1 MKKIKNKTINKQIIK
16 IFLIS
21 LITGITIPQI
31 AYGQQSPKIAVKCKK
46 WETKSIPHN
55 HTYNAPYKGTNCSEH
70 NNGNSGSHTICNDYM
85 DIKSTQTSNSSPSIT
100 ICTEWELDIM
110 ELMSAMPEIGISR
123 VDPNLIEY

>member
-1 MKKIKNKTINKQIIK
+1 MKKIKNKKINKQIIK

-21 LITGITIPQI
+21 LIAGITIPQI
-31 AYGQQSPKIAVKCKK
+31 AYGQQSPKVAVKCKR
-46 WETKSIPHN
+46 WETRSLPHS
-55 HTYNAPYKGTNCSEH
+55 HTYSYAYFKRECSTKTTNSGNHTNCSNTLTH
-70 NNGNSGSHTICNDYM
+70 KDQPTSGATA
-85 DIKSTQTSNSSPSIT
+85 SIT

>member
-21 LITGITIPQI
+21 LIAGIIIPQI
-31 AYGQQSPKIAVKCKK
+31 AYGQQSPKVAVKCKK
-46 WETKSIPHN
+46 WETKSIPHSHQFKYQN
-55 HTYNAPYKGTNCSEH
+55 GTKCIRW
-70 NNGNSGSHTICNDYM
+70 G
-85 DIKSTQTSNSSPSIT
+85 TSNSNNQRCEELAPNYKTETTSEATASIT